1 MMKHMKDKTYKA
13 VVISESN
20 QRVIKQLAKRDGRS
34 FAREAGIVLEFGLKS
49 LEGRSIEHIADVMAT
64 AREERQLP
72 AVCG

>member
-34 FAREAGIVLEFGLKS
+34 FAREAGIILEFGIKMLDGGTIDTLSKE
-49 LEGRSIEHIADVMAT
+49 LVFK
-64 AREERQLP
+64 
-72 AVCG
+72 